1 MNDYV
6 DSQDIHRISVK
17 EFREKSRKFHEVAK
31 KHMRLPFT
39 RMVFVAT
46 VCSAYEL
53 VISNKKLSKFK
64 IAISTVQK
72 IWRDYSVKSLIA
84 YWKEADRVIRAS
96 WPHSDLS
103 RSHLDKWENFTSRY
117 LKVIQHPDAQKVEG
131 EVSYQIVML
140 DDFTKKMH
148 MEDLLYLVLTIELM

>member
-6 DSQDIHRISVK
+6 DSQDIQRISVK
-17 EFREKSRKFHEVAK
+17 EFREKARKFHRVAK
-31 KHMRLPFT
+31 KHMGLPFT

-53 VISNKKLSKFK
+53 VIRNKKLSKFK

-84 YWKEADRVIRAS
+84 YWKEADRVMRAA

-103 RSHLDKWENFTSRY
+103 RSHLDKWVNFTSRY
-117 LKVIQHPDAQKVEG
+117 LMVTQHPNAKNVED
-131 EVSYQIVML
+131 EVNYQIVML
-140 DDFTKKMH
+140 DDLTKKMH
-148 MEDLLYLVLTIELM
+148 MEDFLYLVLTIELM